1 MAGHLP
7 AYGPSVFNLSKKQW
21 RIAQRDPLKR
31 SASSANKTNSPA
43 ISSLCL
49 SSNINNA
56 GKVPKNHPLH
66 NVLSQ
71 KHCESLQSFSSPAD
85 EPGLAKLKGGL
96 YVQ

>member
-1 MAGHLP
+1 MAGHSP

-21 RIAQRDPLKR
+21 RIAQRDSLKR

-56 GKVPKNHPLH
+56 GRVDKNHPLH

-71 KHCESLQSFSSPAD
+71 KHCKSLKPSGGLGD
-85 EPGLAKLKGGL
+85 EPGLAKLKGWF
-96 YVQ
+96 VC